1 MDFDDEGMGA
11 KDTIFGVR
19 AREELGDVEMDKDDI
34 IDDSEE
40 PQLPYKL
47 TISEYEEIAQ
57 RLESS
62 LKQLSLLKDALHTP
76 ENFENLRTRVSRE
89 CEQVTLRIKFGKK
102 KDELESINQNVVKKI
117 YNVSLEDVGIRGFIL
132 LKHPKKILM
141 DFVAGDAYV
150 ADKIKLT
157 LNTKAEVVLLSTSLT
172 VLRSES
178 EDNFTVESLEL
189 S

>member
-1 MDFDDEGMGA
+1 MEFDEEGMGA
-11 KDTIFGVR
+11 KDSIFGLR
-19 AREELGDVEMDKDDI
+19 GREDLGDVDMDKDEM

-47 TISEYEEIAQ
+47 SISEYEEIAQ

-62 LKQLSLLKDALHTP
+62 LKQLELIKDALSSP
-76 ENFENLRTRVSRE
+76 ENFENMRTRVSRE
-89 CEQVTLRIKFGKK
+89 CEQLTLRIKLGKK
-102 KDELESINQNVVKKI
+102 KGELESINQNVVTLK
-117 YNVSLEDVGIRGFIL
+117 DVGIRGFML
-132 LKHPKKILM
+132 LKHQKKNSM
-141 DFVAGDAYV
+141 EFMASDCYV

-157 LNTKAEVVLLSTSLT
+157 LNTKGEVVLLSTSLT

-189 S
+189 SQK

>member
-1 MDFDDEGMGA
+1 MEIYEQAKKGDYQDEM
-11 KDTIFGVR
+11 
-19 AREELGDVEMDKDDI
+19 

-47 TISEYEEIAQ
+47 SISEYEEIAQ
-57 RLESS
+57 RLELS
-62 LKQLSLLKDALHTP
+62 LKQLELLKDALHSP

-89 CEQVTLRIKFGKK
+89 CEQMTLRIKFGKK
-102 KDELESINQNVVKKI
+102 KGELESINQNVVKNI
-117 YNVSLEDVGIRGFIL
+117 YNVTLKDVDIRGFLL
-132 LKHPKKILM
+132 LKHQKKNLM
-141 DFVAGDAYV
+141 DFTTSDCYV

-157 LNTKAEVVLLSTSLT
+157 LNTKREVVLLSTSLT
-172 VLRSES
+172 VLRAES